1 MADHLQGGNE
11 PDPEFTG
18 DFSSDSDD
26 DKKQKPTPKNGPS
39 DDKSNRN
46 TETAFIEVKKSRV
59 NTESERRP
67 TGMKKKSPSKIELE
81 HKKYT
86 SRATSQSE
94 SQFDKKNEKMK
105 KEM

>member
-1 MADHLQGGNE
+1 MADHPQGGNE

-26 DKKQKPTPKNGPS
+26 DKKQKPTNKNGPS

-46 TETAFIEVKKSRV
+46 TDTPFSEVEKSRV
-59 NTESERRP
+59 NTESVN
-67 TGMKKKSPSKIELE
+67 GMKKKNVSKIELE